1 MGLDPVR
8 VLCFGITWFELIGGG
23 GVDSV
28 NPEFRCWELL
38 LEDF

>member
-23 GVDSV
+23 VDSV

>member
-1 MGLDPVR
+1 MFWDHMVR
-8 VLCFGITWFELIGGG
+8 IDWGG

>member
-1 MGLDPVR
+1 MFWDHMVR
-8 VLCFGITWFELIGGG
+8 IDWGGG